1 MRTRE
6 KSRPADESNSG
17 VWFFILLIV
26 AIFVLYCLAMQRPY
40 C

>member
-1 MRTRE
+1 MPV
-6 KSRPADESNSG
+6 KSRQVEESNSG

-26 AIFVLYCLAMQRPY
+26 AIFVLYCLSMQRPY

>member
-1 MRTRE
+1 MSG
-6 KSRPADESNSG
+6 KSRQADESNSG
-17 VWFFILLIV
+17 VWFFLLLIV